1 MSPPPPPASRPSQ
14 KGVEKVEWKN
24 MRNNLCFHGWATC
37 PPNDS
42 KVIGVVPFSLKCVM
56 FACWYRLRD
65 VKQKQIE
72 GNLSKTV
79 TIVYFRFVCE
89 KNQCH
94 ALVHASVDANMYNR
108 MNRPGNVDDSFVE
121 VCVCVWGGG
130 GGKKTF

>member
-1 MSPPPPPASRPSQ
+1 M
-14 KGVEKVEWKN
+14 G
-24 MRNNLCFHGWATC
+24 
-37 PPNDS
+37 
-42 KVIGVVPFSLKCVM
+42 
-56 FACWYRLRD
+56 
-65 VKQKQIE
+65 

-121 VCVCVWGGG
+121 VCVGGG
-130 GGKKTF
+130 GGGGGRREKPGGKAKKGGIIKFFCSLSL